1 MGRVTS
7 RLALGAQADEA
18 RIRKIATEAGF
29 THFRRAAETSFN
41 IVFEAKLWREHKRP
55 IVPLFDRQESLVTMT
70 LPGYAMNRPFFT
82 DVQEELRID
91 R

>member
-41 IVFEAKLWREHKRP
+41 IVFEAKL
-55 IVPLFDRQESLVTMT
+55 
-70 LPGYAMNRPFFT
+70 
-82 DVQEELRID
+82 
-91 R
+91 